1 MATMNQNMAVVATS
15 VASLEFSLKRLLSE
29 PSDSGQVA
37 KKQKTSSENEDDS
50 DVSSHSDSAELRAI
64 MAPKET
70 TSKSTDES
78 SGLLSQIA
86 SDFNDEED
94 TSRAVTDK
102 LAEIV
107 NKRFY

>member
-1 MATMNQNMAVVATS
+1 
-15 VASLEFSLKRLLSE
+15 
-29 PSDSGQVA
+29 
-37 KKQKTSSENEDDS
+37 
-50 DVSSHSDSAELRAI
+50 

-78 SGLLSQIA
+78 SNLLCQIA

-107 NKRFY
+107 NKRFSAPLSEEKLKEKLGQYLRPDNCAKLAVPNPEIWMKLNRPATR